1 MIIINADETPHPGE
15 GMTVSDYLSSNTLQ
29 DIGKLI
35 LRVGLGILILFHG
48 MGKIVHGIGPVQGM
62 VAGMGLPGFL
72 AYGVYLGEV
81 LGPVLLVPGFHAR
94 IGAGL
99 IAINMVIA
107 ILLAHTGDLLS
118 LSAHGGW
125 RLELQGMYLVTALA
139 LVCLGPGRFSLNQ
152 R

>member
-1 MIIINADETPHPGE
+1 MG
-15 GMTVSDYLSSNTLQ
+15 VSPSSNTLQ
-29 DIGKLI
+29 DTGLFI
-35 LRVGLGILILFHG
+35 LRVSLGILILFHG
-48 MGKIVHGIGPVQGM
+48 MDKVVHGIGPIRSM
-62 VAGMGLPGFL
+62 VTGQGLPGFL

-118 LSAHGGW
+118 LSPHGGW

>member
-1 MIIINADETPHPGE
+1 MS
-15 GMTVSDYLSSNTLQ
+15 VSLSSNTLQ
-29 DIGKLI
+29 DIGRLI
-35 LRVGLGILILFHG
+35 LRASLGILILFHG
-48 MGKIVHGIGPVQGM
+48 MDKIVHGIGPIQGM
-62 VAGMGLPGFL
+62 IAGSGLPGLL

-81 LGPVLLVPGFHAR
+81 LGPVLLVSGFHAR

-99 IAINMVIA
+99 IAINMIIA

-118 LSAHGGW
+118 LSPHGGW
-125 RLELQGMYLVTALA
+125 RLELQGMYLFTALA

>member
-1 MIIINADETPHPGE
+1 M
-15 GMTVSDYLSSNTLQ
+15 SLSLSSDTLQ
-29 DIGKLI
+29 DTGKLI
-35 LRVGLGILILFHG
+35 LRMSLGILILFHG
-48 MGKIVHGIGPVQGM
+48 MDKVLHGIGPIQGM
-62 VAGMGLPGFL
+62 VTGSGLPGFL

-81 LGPVLLVPGFHAR
+81 LGPVLLVSGFHAR

-107 ILLAHTGDLLS
+107 ILLVHTGDLLS
-118 LSAHGGW
+118 LSPHGGW
-125 RLELQGMYLVTALA
+125 RLELQGLYLAAALA

>member
-1 MIIINADETPHPGE
+1 
-15 GMTVSDYLSSNTLQ
+15 MTMGVSLNSGTLQ
-29 DIGKLI
+29 DTGLFI
-35 LRVGLGILILFHG
+35 LRIGLGILILFHG
-48 MGKIVHGIGPVQGM
+48 MDKVVHGIGPIEGM
-62 VAGMGLPGFL
+62 VTGKGLPGFL

-118 LSAHGGW
+118 LSPHGGW
-125 RLELQGMYLVTALA
+125 RLELQGMSLITALA

>member
-1 MIIINADETPHPGE
+1 MGQF
-15 GMTVSDYLSSNTLQ
+15 LSTNTLQ
-29 DIGKLI
+29 DTGLLI
-35 LRVGLGILILFHG
+35 LRITLGILILFHG
-48 MGKIVHGIGPVQGM
+48 MDKIVHGIGPV
-62 VAGMGLPGFL
+62 MGLVTGAGLPAFL

-107 ILLAHTGDLLS
+107 ILLAHAGDLLS
-118 LSAHGGW
+118 LSPHGGW
-125 RLELQGMYLVTALA
+125 RLELQGMYLLTALA
-139 LVCLGPGRFSLNQ
+139 LVCLGPGRFSLDQ

>member
-1 MIIINADETPHPGE
+1 MS
-15 GMTVSDYLSSNTLQ
+15 VSLSANTLQ
-29 DIGKLI
+29 DAGLLI
-35 LRVGLGILILFHG
+35 LRVCLGVLILFHG
-48 MGKIVHGIGPVQGM
+48 MGKIVHGIDPIQGM
-62 VAGMGLPGFL
+62 VTGTGLPGWL

-81 LGPVLLVPGFHAR
+81 LGPALLVTGFHAR

-99 IAINMVIA
+99 IAINMVFA

-118 LSAHGGW
+118 LSPHGGW
-125 RLELQGMYLVTALA
+125 RHELQGMYLSTALA